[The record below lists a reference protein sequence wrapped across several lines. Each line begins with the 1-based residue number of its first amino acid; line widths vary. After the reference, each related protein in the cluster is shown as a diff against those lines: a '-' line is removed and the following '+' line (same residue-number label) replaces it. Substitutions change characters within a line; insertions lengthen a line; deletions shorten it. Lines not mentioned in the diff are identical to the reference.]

1 MARGPRTNMSRGM
14 ARRWAGLGG
23 ASRFQQARGVHF
35 QPRIQP
41 EQTCFVCG
49 RVGTRAFVLADM
61 ELVDGQVFRNKAVCS
76 HRDACLRRADQDRA
90 GEMFLLFK
98 G

>member
-23 ASRFQQARGVHF
+23 ASRFQQAAGINF
-35 QPRIQP
+35 QPRYQP
-41 EQTCFVCG
+41 EQTCFLCG
-49 RVGTRAFVLADM
+49 RVGTRSFVIAERM
-61 ELVDGQVFRNKAVCS
+61 ELIDGQVFTEKVICSSRKACAK
-76 HRDACLRRADQDRA
+76 RQKDRA
-90 GEMFLLFK
+90 GEAFLYFK